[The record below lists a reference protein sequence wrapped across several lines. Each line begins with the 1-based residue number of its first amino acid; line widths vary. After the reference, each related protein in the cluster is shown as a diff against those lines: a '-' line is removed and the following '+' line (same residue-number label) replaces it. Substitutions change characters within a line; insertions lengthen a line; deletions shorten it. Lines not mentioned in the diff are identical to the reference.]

1 MNVSTESNESNE
13 ADNEIL
19 IAVERSDGNSE
30 RGEIIDAN
38 HIPTNHVDQNSPLST
53 LSVSPT
59 PSYGVTTPES
69 SPEAPITGYVDGVD
83 EILACIEGIH
93 CDYKR
98 FKTCRDQIILLNNR
112 IESYKTRYHRAIEA
126 NRHSFLYSIRIQLQV
141 LEITR
146 NLFYDSA
153 KNISMIIEGHQQKF
167 LELTGRFLTNV
178 EIETGLLSTD

>member
-1 MNVSTESNESNE
+1 MLLDSHYTMMDPFLGQVYK
-13 ADNEIL
+13 I
-19 IAVERSDGNSE
+19 
-30 RGEIIDAN
+30 
-38 HIPTNHVDQNSPLST
+38 
-53 LSVSPT
+53 
-59 PSYGVTTPES
+59 SYLEK
-69 SPEAPITGYVDGVD
+69 
-83 EILACIEGIH
+83 L
-93 CDYKR
+93 
-98 FKTCRDQIILLNNR
+98 QIILLNNR